1 MSIKI
6 IYPEVRII
14 DGIEIYSESQILAD
28 IPVNHTYTYDQ
39 ETSFLNDWCKAMDAH
54 YYSVPGDCFSLTNAA
69 HSARRHGKSRVVV
82 NSLS

>member
-1 MSIKI
+1 MKPIH
-6 IYPEVRII
+6 VI
-14 DGIEIYSESQILAD
+14 DGIEIYSESQILSG
-28 IPVNHTYTYDQ
+28 IPVGNTYTYDQ
-39 ETSFLNDWCKAMDAH
+39 ETAFLNGWCMAMNAH